1 MINAGNGFT
10 ADQALDYNINKSQVM
25 WINKIIVNSTTPSLI
40 ILGLAQWLGA
50 ANNRN
55 KSHQRYLV
63 SV

>member
-25 WINKIIVNSTTPSLI
+25 WINKIIVKLTTPSLI

-55 KSHQRYLV
+55 KNHQW
-63 SV
+63 